1 MTLLSVLETYVFN
14 LEQSVQRLQ
23 QESQLLKQTLQEK
36 TTEIQTLK
44 QDLKPNDPYGI
55 TERARS
61 KLKTKGLNP
70 KKDNKK

>member
-23 QESQLLKQTLQEK
+23 QENQLLKQSLE
-36 TTEIQTLK
+36 E
-44 QDLKPNDPYGI
+44 
-55 TERARS
+55 
-61 KLKTKGLNP
+61 TKGLNL

>member
-23 QESQLLKQTLQEK
+23 QENQLLKQSLE
-36 TTEIQTLK
+36 
-44 QDLKPNDPYGI
+44 G
-55 TERARS
+55 
-61 KLKTKGLNP
+61 TKGLNL

>member
-44 QDLKPNDPYGI
+44 QDLKESQLSDV
-55 TERARS
+55 ERRS
-61 KLKTKGLNP
+61 LKHKTKGLNL